1 LISLG
6 QYELAK
12 PLLEELTAVARE
24 FGLKTDLNR
33 NHIALAYLY
42 WQLDK
47 RELALDHMKTALE
60 LASTTGA
67 VGSFLRLGKELIVL
81 LKALINDE
89 AIEGMEL
96 QRAER
101 LIQLAQQQR
110 DFSRAIRISLDEA
123 IIQDIID
130 RPDVPELIRT
140 SPLTRREWQILSL
153 IHAGLSNDQI
163 AEHLKVASTTVK
175 THIRSLYQKQNISHR
190 SEAIELAKDLL
201 SKIQGD

>member
-1 LISLG
+1 
-6 QYELAK
+6 
-12 PLLEELTAVARE
+12 
-24 FGLKTDLNR
+24 
-33 NHIALAYLY
+33 
-42 WQLDK
+42 
-47 RELALDHMKTALE
+47 M
-60 LASTTGA
+60 
-67 VGSFLRLGKELIVL
+67 GKVLIVI

-89 AIEGMEL
+89 AIDGMEL

-201 SKIQGD
+201 SKIQGE

>member
-1 LISLG
+1 MPTHSFAPLRGSL
-6 QYELAK
+6 ET
-12 PLLEELTAVARE
+12 LT
-24 FGLKTDLNR
+24 
-33 NHIALAYLY
+33 IAS
-42 WQLDK
+42 
-47 RELALDHMKTALE
+47 RALE
-60 LASTTGA
+60 GNLLGDPTTRQVVVYLPEGYEDGA
-67 VGSFLRLGKELIVL
+67 DEYPLMVDLVGFTGSGFSHVGW
-81 LKALINDE
+81 KAFWE
-89 AIEGMEL
+89 SVP

-140 SPLTRREWQILSL
+140 SPLTRREWQLLSL

-163 AEHLKVASTTVK
+163 AGNLKVAAKTVK

-201 SKIQGD
+201 SKVQGD